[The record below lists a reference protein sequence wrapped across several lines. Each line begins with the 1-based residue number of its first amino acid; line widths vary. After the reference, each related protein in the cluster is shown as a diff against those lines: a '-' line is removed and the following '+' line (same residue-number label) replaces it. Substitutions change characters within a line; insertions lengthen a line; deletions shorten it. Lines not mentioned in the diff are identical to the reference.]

1 MSDNVVSLKL
11 HRDLAA
17 EEEKE
22 FRDWARENWELS
34 EPVNPVWHPTVVQEC
49 AKMLDE
55 HIRAN
60 TRKSA
65 IWYYDASNMDWNFVY
80 TSLGKDMVVPL
91 DSSSEVITEEDQYE
105 MAIEYFW
112 DTEWNNLTGSEA
124 G

>member
-11 HRDLAA
+11 HRDLAT

-22 FRDWARENWELS
+22 FRNWARENWEIG

-60 TRKSA
+60 VRK
-65 IWYYDASNMDWNFVY
+65 YDAGTLDWNFAY
-80 TSLGKDMVVPL
+80 KDMIVAI
-91 DSSSEVITEEDQYE
+91 DSSVDDILEDDQYE
-105 MAIEYFW
+105 MAVEHFW
-112 DTEWNNLTGSEA
+112 DTEWMALTNGEV

>member
-11 HRDLAA
+11 HRDLAT

-22 FRDWARENWELS
+22 FRNWARENWEIG

-60 TRKSA
+60 TRK
-65 IWYYDASNMDWNFVY
+65 YDAGNMDWNFAY
-80 TSLGKDMVVPL
+80 KDMVVAL
-91 DSSSEVITEEDQYE
+91 DSSSEVITEEDQFE
-105 MAIEYFW
+105 MAVEHFW
-112 DTEWNNLTGSEA
+112 DTEWNGITGSEA